1 MENVGSLLVDAAALM
16 LTGMAV
22 VFIFLTILVYL
33 VRLMSKLVPEEVP
46 EPISTPKQ
54 NNKVQPN
61 ASAVSPKVV
70 AAISAAVHQYRT
82 STAKQQLNGLKG
94 VNEHV

>member
-1 MENVGSLLVDAAALM
+1 MTNIGSLLVDAATLM

-46 EPISTPKQ
+46 APIAAPKKIPTF
-54 NNKVQPN
+54 NQPLQLL
-61 ASAVSPKVV
+61 
-70 AAISAAVHQYRT
+70 VH
-82 STAKQQLNGLKG
+82 K
-94 VNEHV
+94 

>member
-1 MENVGSLLVDAAALM
+1 MDNIGSLLVDAATLM
-16 LTGMAV
+16 LTGMIV

-46 EPISTPKQ
+46 APIATPHQ
-54 NNKVQPN
+54 NNKVQSP
-61 ASAVSPKVV
+61 SSTVSPNVV

-82 STAKQQLNGLKG
+82 STAK
-94 VNEHV
+94 